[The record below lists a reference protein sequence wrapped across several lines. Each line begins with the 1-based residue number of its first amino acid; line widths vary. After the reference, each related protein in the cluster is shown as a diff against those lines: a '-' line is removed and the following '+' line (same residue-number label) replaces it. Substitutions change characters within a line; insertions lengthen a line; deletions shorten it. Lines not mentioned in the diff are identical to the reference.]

1 MSVLPSDTSQL
12 ICCANLL
19 TGFYMR
25 ATLSFN
31 ELSSLRILVEILFTP
46 ANFLGLKCE
55 IILIIYFFF
64 FLEIKNKVTWRD
76 LLNEQKPLS
85 MSKVINGHGMVPKI
99 HVLCGKIMFK
109 VCLDQ
114 IWGHNVGSKFIQ
126 RFKKMPSFVKV
137 FRIFW

>member
-1 MSVLPSDTSQL
+1 MSVLPSHTNQL

-31 ELSSLRILVEILFTP
+31 ELSSLRILVEMLFTP

-64 FLEIKNKVTWRD
+64 F
-76 LLNEQKPLS
+76 QKLRTRWCGGIYL
-85 MSKVINGHGMVPKI
+85 MSKNHLACQKLFINGHGMVPKI
-99 HVLCGKIMFK
+99 HVLYGKIMFK

-114 IWGHNVGSKFIQ
+114 IWGHNAGSKFIQ

-137 FRIFW
+137 FRIF